1 MSVRGRFAPSPTGAL
16 HFGNLRTALIAHL
29 WARAEGGEFLIR
41 MEDLDRVT
49 SSRELGDQQI
59 KDLAAVGVVTD
70 QPILWQS
77 DRFDIYDAAIN
88 ELTSRGL
95 TYECFCSRREIRE
108 AASAPH
114 GDPNERIYP
123 GTCRDLSDAE
133 RVERAKSRPAALRLR
148 SDRAEVRLVDTLQG
162 EYAGS
167 VDDVVLRRNDGVP
180 AYNIAVVV
188 DDAMQG
194 ITQVCRGADL
204 LSSTPSHVHLQQ
216 LLGYATP
223 DYMHVPLVVGAD
235 GERLSKRNGARS
247 LREYL
252 DDGETIV
259 SFNEMLR
266 ASIGGDFSID
276 GLLRVGTW
284 TI

>member
-1 MSVRGRFAPSPTGAL
+1 MTVRGRFAPSPTGAL

-49 SSRELGDQQI
+49 SSRELGAQQI
-59 KDLAAVGVVTD
+59 EDLELIGVVSD
-70 QPILWQS
+70 GPVIWQS
-77 DRFDIYDAAIN
+77 DRFDAYNSVID
-88 ELTSRGL
+88 ELTARGL
-95 TYECFCSRREIRE
+95 TYECFCSRKEIRE
-108 AASAPH
+108 AATAPH
-114 GDPNERIYP
+114 GGIHERVYP
-123 GTCRDLSDAE
+123 GTCRNLSDAE
-133 RVERAKSRPAALRLR
+133 RAERAKTRPYALRLR
-148 SDRAEVRLVDTLQG
+148 SDRAEVHLVDVLQG

-194 ITQVCRGADL
+194 VTQVCRGADL
-204 LSSTPSHVHLQQ
+204 LSSTPSHVYLQQ

-223 DYMHVPLVVGAD
+223 EYMHVPLVVGTD
-235 GERLSKRNGARS
+235 GERLSKRNGAKS
-247 LREYL
+247 LSEYL
-252 DDGETIV
+252 DAGETV
-259 SFNEMLR
+259 ESFNELLR
-266 ASIGGDFSID
+266 TSIGGEFSMY

>member
-1 MSVRGRFAPSPTGAL
+1 MTVRGRFAPSPTGAL
-16 HFGNLRTALIAHL
+16 HFGNLRTALIAYL

-49 SSRELGDQQI
+49 SSRELGSQQLE
-59 KDLAAVGVVTD
+59 DLASIGVVSD
-70 QPILWQS
+70 LPVIWQS
-77 DRFDIYDAAIN
+77 DRFEIYDSVIDG
-88 ELTSRGL
+88 LTARGL
-95 TYECFCSRREIRE
+95 TYECYCSRREIRE
-108 AASAPH
+108 AATAPH
-114 GDPNERIYP
+114 GDIHERIYP

-133 RVERAKSRPAALRLR
+133 RAERAKSRPAALRLR
-148 SDRAEVRLVDTLQG
+148 SNRAEVRLVDSLQG

-216 LLGYATP
+216 LLGYSTP
-223 DYMHVPLVVGAD
+223 EYMHVPLVMGND
-235 GERLSKRNGARS
+235 GERLSKRNGAKS

-259 SFNEMLR
+259 SFNEMLT
-266 ASIGGDFSID
+266 ASIGGEFSIA
-276 GLLRVGTW
+276 GLLRVGKW